1 MKKLPEPT
9 NAALMVVMAKT
20 TELVRLVSEG
30 ASDIE
35 ADATT
40 MFSELTFEERIDAQ
54 AYFLDRVDM
63 EIDFFKSQA
72 DQLSKVVK
80 RLKEIKEA
88 AKDAIKLQMVSMG
101 EDKVEGNSMRFTL
114 SEREPKIEITDES
127 VIPPE
132 YTVEIVTHK
141 VDTDK
146 IKTDLCAG
154 KKIEGAALVPVFALT
169 KYVNRKIKAA
179 VES

>member
-1 MKKLPEPT
+1 MKKLPDPT
-9 NAALMVVMAKT
+9 NTALMVVMEKT
-20 TELVRLVSEG
+20 TQLVSSISEG
-30 ASDIE
+30 DPNAETAVTS
-35 ADATT
+35 
-40 MFSELTFEERIDAQ
+40 MFSELSFEDRIDAQ

-63 EIDFFKSQA
+63 EIDFFKAQA

-88 AKDAIKLQMVSMG
+88 AKDAIKLQMVSMC

-114 SEREPKIEITDES
+114 SERDPRVEITDETL
-127 VIPPE
+127 IPSE
-132 YTVEIVTHK
+132 YTTEVISHK
-141 VDTDK
+141 IDTDK
-146 IKTDLCAG
+146 IKTDLSAG
-154 KKIEGAALVPVFALT
+154 KKIQGAALVPVFALN